1 MKLKTAFEE
10 LKRKIAD
17 KNHYIQKAEY
27 DKKDLEVSHHEMAL
41 RLRDLEKDLLRMKE

>member
-1 MKLKTAFEE
+1 MKLKGTFEE

-27 DKKDLEVSHHEMAL
+27 DKKDLEVSHNDMSMKL
-41 RLRDLEKDLLRMKE
+41 KVLEKDILKMKE